1 MAQRHDGTAE
11 ESSFDKR
18 DALLTGARGE
28 SDTFSRPDALG
39 RFKREYGTPIPVSDD
54 EVILS
59 VQVEYGRGIGAEPCG
74 YWVEKLEEI
83 VSCPECGTFGARRSF
98 NSNSGQHLM
107 ESIECNACGHTEES
121 F

>member
-1 MAQRHDGTAE
+1 MAQRHGGQTE
-11 ESSFDKR
+11 EPSFDKR

-28 SDTFSRPDALG
+28 SDTFCRPDALG

-59 VQVEYGRGIGAEPCG
+59 VQVEHGRGIGAEPDG
-74 YWVEKLEEI
+74 WWTEELEAI
-83 VSCPECGTFGARRSF
+83 VTCPECGTFGARRSF
-98 NSNSGQHLM
+98 KSNSGQHLM

>member
-1 MAQRHDGTAE
+1 M
-11 ESSFDKR
+11 
-18 DALLTGARGE
+18 
-28 SDTFSRPDALG
+28 
-39 RFKREYGTPIPVSDD
+39 SDD

-59 VQVEYGRGIGAEPCG
+59 VQVEHGRGIGAEPDG
-74 YWVEKLEEI
+74 WWTEELEAI

-98 NSNSGQHLM
+98 KSNSGQHLM